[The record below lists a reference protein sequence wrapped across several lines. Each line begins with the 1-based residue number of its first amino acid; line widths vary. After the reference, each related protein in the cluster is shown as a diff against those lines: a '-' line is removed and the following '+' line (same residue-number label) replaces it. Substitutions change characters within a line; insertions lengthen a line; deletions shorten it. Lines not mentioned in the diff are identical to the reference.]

1 MASITPN
8 STIQQRRQRISS
20 QSDERTNRS
29 SRTTTVWEVTTS
41 SHPTSGDHVALNMD
55 GADHEVIDFE
65 EYDRRLFNHQ
75 SMQQYQNVGGHLVMT
90 EEKLRRFTEQQQQ
103 YYRHAAFAQQNIG
116 SSSTNVNMNGSMI
129 SISPSGSNSS
139 VIGEVPPWKKK
150 LEEEKFYRIE
160 DYHTVFRI
168 PHYVS
173 DANYH
178 KYLIQRGYQ
187 SDSII
192 NDEPASLLS
201 KPCCAATCSVFS
213 AIAVFFLLFIGF
225 LLDTQPL
232 YIPGTLPALTVQ
244 STVQYNSQDGT
255 VKSYSKPRVQF
266 LIPGPTD
273 ERLSTASTAYQAA
286 GMYFVSMMIS
296 LYIYNPLSFHQVI
309 SRTWLYAPFFRRRQ
323 YTDIP
328 DSDLLSY
335 NIIGNTSI
343 ATSEGLILGDV
354 DSRGQLRRFSSSYQ
368 LGMWKRSTNT
378 FKRWLA
384 SKGWYQPQN
393 PKIRKYEPKK
403 TG

>member
-8 STIQQRRQRISS
+8 STIQQRRQRISN

-29 SRTTTVWEVTTS
+29 SRITTVWEVTTS
-41 SHPTSGDHVALNMD
+41 SQPSTGDHIALDMD
-55 GADHEVIDFE
+55 GVDHEVIDFE
-65 EYDRRLFNHQ
+65 EYDRRLNHL
-75 SMQQYQNVGGHLVMT
+75 SLQQYQNVGGQLVMT
-90 EEKLRRFTEQQQQ
+90 EEKLRRFTEQQRQ
-103 YYRHAAFAQQNIG
+103 YCRHTAIAQQNIG
-116 SSSTNVNMNGSMI
+116 SSSTNGSVA
-129 SISPSGSNSS
+129 SISPSGSNYS
-139 VIGEVPPWKKK
+139 VIGEIPPWKRK
-150 LEEEKFYRIE
+150 LEEEKFYRIQ

-187 SDSII
+187 SESSI

-201 KPCCAATCSVFS
+201 KTCCAATCSVFS
-213 AIAVFFLLFIGF
+213 AIAVVFLLFIGF

-232 YIPGTLPALTVQ
+232 YIPGALPALTVQ

-255 VKSYSKPRVQF
+255 VKSYNKPRVQF
-266 LIPGPTD
+266 LIPGPPD
-273 ERLSTASTAYQAA
+273 ERLSIASTAYHAA
-286 GMYFVSMMIS
+286 GLYFVSMMIS
-296 LYIYNPLSFHQVI
+296 LYVYNPLSFHQVI
-309 SRTWLYAPFFRRRQ
+309 SRVWSYARAFRRRQ

-328 DSDLLSY
+328 DSDFSSH
-335 NIIGNTSI
+335 NMISSTTI

-354 DSRGQLRRFSSSYQ
+354 DPRGHLRRFSSSYQ
-368 LGMWKRSTNT
+368 LGMWKRFTNT
-378 FKRWLA
+378 LKRWLA

-393 PKIRKYEPKK
+393 RKIRKYEPKK